1 MRFALL
7 MLFALSIFAS
17 ADEPA
22 KKRPSVTDQKI
33 GMSVSV
39 NDDDKTIVAVDTK
52 TGKTI
57 WKTNVIDAAGKPNV
71 GQPVVRD
78 LSIKDGVLTAIYG
91 KHSFAKFALKSGI
104 LLEKGSD

>member
-1 MRFALL
+1 MRFALPL
-7 MLFALSIFAS
+7 LFVLSIVTW

-22 KKRPSVTDQKI
+22 KKKPSISDQAT
-33 GMSVSV
+33 GMTVAV
-39 NDDDKTIVAVDTK
+39 QDDDRTLLASDSK
-52 TGKTI
+52 TGKAI
-57 WKTNVIDAAGKPNV
+57 WKTNVIDAAGKPNA

-91 KHSFAKFALKSGI
+91 KHSFAKFELKSGK

>member
-1 MRFALL
+1 MKFALPL
-7 MLFALSIFAS
+7 LFVFATIAT

-22 KKRPSVTDQKI
+22 KKRPSISDQASGLTVAVK
-33 GMSVSV
+33 
-39 NDDDKTIVAVDTK
+39 DDDRTLVAADTRS
-52 TGKTI
+52 GKVV

-91 KHSFAKFALKSGI
+91 KHSFAKFELKTGK

>member
-1 MRFALL
+1 MRFALPV
-7 MLFALSIFAS
+7 LFALSGFAW

-22 KKRPSVTDQKI
+22 KKRPTVTDQAT
-33 GMSVSV
+33 GMTVSV
-39 NDDDKTIVAVDTK
+39 GDDDKTLTAVDGK
-52 TGKTI
+52 TGKAI
-57 WKTNVIDAAGKPNV
+57 WKTNVIDAAGKPNA

-91 KHSFAKFALKSGI
+91 KHSFAKFELKSGK